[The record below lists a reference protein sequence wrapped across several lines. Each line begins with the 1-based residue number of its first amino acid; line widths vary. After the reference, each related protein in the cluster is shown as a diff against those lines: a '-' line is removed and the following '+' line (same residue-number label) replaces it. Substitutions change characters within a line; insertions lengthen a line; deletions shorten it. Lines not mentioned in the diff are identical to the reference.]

1 MKEDR
6 ASRRRSGSDRRSEA
20 VSRGMDAYAESKARG
35 DSHEQAVTI
44 SLGRAI
50 ERYLDSLDHA
60 ERLRILL
67 GLHRPGALI
76 PEESMLP
83 EDEEGRRRALEA
95 AAGLAAAGQLRRVR
109 SREDGSIFWVRLQ

>member
-50 ERYLDSLDHA
+50 ERYLDSLDDA
-60 ERLRILL
+60 ERLRILV

-76 PEESMLP
+76 PEVSMLP
-83 EDEEGRRRALEA
+83 DDEEGRTRALEA

-109 SREDGSIFWVRLQ
+109 SREDGSIFWVRLP